1 MDISTVERSFRER
14 VSEKIQIQPKGIN
27 RFLVLTPF
35 MFNDGDHLVIV
46 MRADGDQIVLTDE
59 AHTYMHL
66 AHWVEETDLLAGTRQ
81 TIIANALSTFGVQDI
96 DGELIL
102 EVPDRQYGDAL
113 FSFIQAILKLSD
125 ALPKVGEEADQ
136 SSF

>member
-14 VSEKIQIQPKGIN
+14 VSEKIQIQPKGVN

-35 MFNDGDHLVIV
+35 MFNDGDQLVIV

-66 AHWVEETDLLAGTRQ
+66 AHWVKETDLLAGTRQ
-81 TIIANALSTFGVQDI
+81 AIIANALSTFGVQDI
-96 DGELIL
+96 DGN
-102 EVPDRQYGDAL
+102 
-113 FSFIQAILKLSD
+113 
-125 ALPKVGEEADQ
+125 
-136 SSF
+136 